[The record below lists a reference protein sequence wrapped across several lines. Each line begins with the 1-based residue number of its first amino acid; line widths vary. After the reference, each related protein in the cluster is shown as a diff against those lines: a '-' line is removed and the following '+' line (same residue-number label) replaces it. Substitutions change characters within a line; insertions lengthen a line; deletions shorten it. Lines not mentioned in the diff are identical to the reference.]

1 MATSLGQE
9 NRYIRF
15 VGDAATLLTLMSIRG
30 EEHLSAPF
38 LFTIQ
43 FRTELTGEQMGR
55 FLGKEMACEI
65 GRDTQKRYVH
75 GVLTHIT
82 EVNNVEGISTYVGH
96 LEPRIALL
104 RLGRNL
110 AVFQNTTV
118 PDLVC
123 KLLRQQNISHIDLRL
138 RATYQPREYCIQ
150 YRESDFDFISRLLE
164 QEGIYYFFSHQV
176 GQHSLVLA
184 DHPSSHQ
191 SAKPARLP
199 FTPKAG
205 TDEGVGIL
213 SWAADVSLAA
223 SSVLLKG
230 FNMEQ
235 AASVEGESKAVDSNY
250 VVQGV
255 SYVDTH
261 GHDNRLL
268 LQAQARL
275 QMEQLEADKQLF
287 SAHTSAFW
295 FGCGEKLTLID
306 HPSCKG
312 DYRIKML
319 KLQATSSIDDS
330 SPDVYCELG
339 LLKDSVSWRPE
350 RRTPQPDIAGILTA
364 TVVGPKSEEIHTDE
378 YGRIKIQ
385 FPWDGENKH
394 DDGSSCWVRVSQPW
408 AGGRF
413 GAMFLPRVG
422 SEVIV
427 SFVDGNPDYPLVT
440 GTVFNGQNKPPLT
453 LPDEK
458 NHSGFVSHS
467 SPDGS
472 VEDGHQLRFEDNKGE
487 ERLVITSQKDLLLT
501 VKNDVIAE
509 IAKKVT
515 ETIGEER
522 VTEITKGN
530 ETLTLKKGDRVL
542 TLEQG
547 NHNTILKQGNYLM
560 DIKGAFKS
568 NVKGGEHQLDISG
581 GGSTVKADK
590 ACVIESTQ
598 KIELKVGSSKI
609 SITPSG
615 ITISATTIKVEG
627 TGTAELKG
635 AMVTVNGSGISQIK
649 GGVVMIG

>member
-1 MATSLGQE
+1 MATSLGQD
-9 NRYIRF
+9 NRFIRF
-15 VGDAATLLTLMSIRG
+15 VGDAATSLTLMSIEG
-30 EEHLSAPF
+30 EEHLSVPF
-38 LFTIQ
+38 LFNIQ
-43 FRTELTGEQMGR
+43 FRTELTGAQMGR

-82 EVNNVEGISTYVGH
+82 EVNNVEGISTYVGR

-164 QEGIYYFFSHQV
+164 QEGIYYFFSHQA

-213 SWAADVSLAA
+213 SWAADASLAA

-250 VVQGV
+250 IVQGV

-261 GHDNRLL
+261 GHDNRSL

-275 QMEQLEADKQLF
+275 QMEQLEADNQLF

-295 FGCGEKLTLID
+295 FGCGEKLALID
-306 HPSCKG
+306 HPSCRG

-427 SFVDGNPDYPLVT
+427 SFVHGDPDYPLVT

-501 VKNDVIAE
+501 VKNDVFAE

-515 ETIGEER
+515 ETIGEDR

-568 NVKGGEHQLDISG
+568 SLKGGEHQIDISG

>member
-1 MATSLGQE
+1 MVMSLGQN
-9 NRYIRF
+9 NRFIRF
-15 VGDAATLLTLMSIRG
+15 VGDAATSLTLMSIEG

-38 LFTIQ
+38 LYNIQ
-43 FRTELTGEQMGR
+43 FRTELTSAQMGR
-55 FLGKEMACEI
+55 FLGKELACEM
-65 GRDTQKRYVH
+65 GRDKQKRYVH

-82 EVNNVEGISTYVGH
+82 EVNNADGISTCVGR
-96 LEPRIALL
+96 LEPRMALL
-104 RLGRNL
+104 SLGRNL
-110 AVFQNTTV
+110 AVFQNITV

-123 KLLRQQNISHIDLRL
+123 KLLRQQNINQIDLRL

-150 YRESDFDFISRLLE
+150 YRESDFAFINRLLE
-164 QEGIYYFFSHQV
+164 LEGIYYYFSHQA

-191 SAKPARLP
+191 SAKPAQLP
-199 FTPKAG
+199 FTPQAG
-205 TDEGVGIL
+205 TEAGVGIL
-213 SWAADVSLAA
+213 SWTADTTLAV

-235 AASVEGESKAVDSNY
+235 AARVEGESKAMGTDFS
-250 VVQGV
+250 VQGV
-255 SYVDTH
+255 SYVDAL
-261 GHDNRLL
+261 GHDNRSQ
-268 LQAQARL
+268 LQVQARL
-275 QMEQLEADKQLF
+275 KMEQLEADNQLF
-287 SAHTSAFW
+287 TAATSAFW
-295 FGCGEKLTLID
+295 LSCGEKFTLND
-306 HPSCKG
+306 HPSSNG
-312 DYRIKML
+312 DYRIKTVSL
-319 KLQATSSIDDS
+319 RAASNIDGC
-330 SPDVYCELG
+330 SPDFYCGLK
-339 LLKDSVSWRPE
+339 LLKDSISWRAV
-350 RRTPQPDIAGILTA
+350 RQTPQPDIAGILTA

-385 FPWDGENKH
+385 FPWDSENKY

-427 SFVDGNPDYPLVT
+427 SFVHGNPDCPLVT
-440 GTVFNGQNKPPLT
+440 GTVFNGQNKPPLN

-458 NHSGFVSHS
+458 NHSGFVSRS
-467 SPDGS
+467 SLDGR
-472 VEDGHQLRFEDNKGE
+472 VEDSHQLRFDDKKGE

-501 VKNDVIAE
+501 VKNDVITE

-515 ETIGEER
+515 ETIGEDR
-522 VTEITKGN
+522 ATEITKGN
-530 ETLTLKKGDRVL
+530 ETLTLKQGDCIL
-542 TLEQG
+542 TIEKG
-547 NHNTILKQGNYLM
+547 NHDTVLKQGDYLM
-560 DIKGAFKS
+560 
-568 NVKGGEHQLDISG
+568 NISG

-590 ACVIESTQ
+590 TCVIESTQ
-598 KIELKVGSSKI
+598 SIELKVGSSKM

-635 AMVTVNGSGISQIK
+635 AMLTVNGSGMSQVK

>member
-1 MATSLGQE
+1 MATSLGQD
-9 NRYIRF
+9 NRFIRF
-15 VGDAATLLTLMSIRG
+15 VGDAATSLTLMNIEG
-30 EEHLSAPF
+30 KECLSAPF
-38 LFTIQ
+38 LYNIQ
-43 FRTELTGEQMGR
+43 FRTELTSAQMGR
-55 FLGKEMACEI
+55 FLGKELACEM
-65 GRDTQKRYVH
+65 GRDKQKRYVH

-82 EVNNVEGISTYVGH
+82 EVNNADGISTYVGR
-96 LEPRIALL
+96 LEPRMALL

-110 AVFQNTTV
+110 AVFQNMTV

-123 KLLRQQNISHIDLRL
+123 KLLRQQNISQIDLRL

-164 QEGIYYFFSHQV
+164 QEGIYYFFSHQA

-184 DHPSSHQ
+184 DHPSGHQ
-191 SAKPARLP
+191 PAKPAQLT

-205 TDEGVGIL
+205 TEDGVGML
-213 SWAADVSLAA
+213 SWAAGTSLAA

-235 AASVEGESKAVDSNY
+235 AASVEGESKAVAADY
-250 VVQGV
+250 TVQSV
-255 SYVDTH
+255 SYVDAH
-261 GHDNRLL
+261 GHDNRSL

-275 QMEQLEADKQLF
+275 KMEQLEADNQLF
-287 SAHTSAFW
+287 SGHTSAFW
-295 FGCGEKLTLID
+295 FSCGEKFTLND
-306 HPSCKG
+306 HPSSKG
-312 DYRIKML
+312 DYRIKTVSL
-319 KLQATSSIDDS
+319 SATSSIDG
-330 SPDVYCELG
+330 SPPDFYCGLE

-350 RRTPQPDIAGILTA
+350 RQTPQPDIAGILTA

-408 AGGRF
+408 TGGRF

-427 SFVDGNPDYPLVT
+427 SFVHGNPDYPLVT
-440 GTVFNGQNKPPLT
+440 GTVFNGQNKPPLN

-458 NHSGFVSHS
+458 NHSGFVSRS
-467 SPDGS
+467 SLDGS
-472 VEDGHQLRFEDNKGE
+472 VEDSHQLRFDDKKGE
-487 ERLVITSQKDLLLT
+487 ERLVIISQKDLLLT
-501 VKNDVIAE
+501 VKNDVVTE

-515 ETIGEER
+515 ETIGEDR
-522 VTEITKGN
+522 ATEITKGN
-530 ETLTLKKGDRVL
+530 ETLTLKEGDRIL
-542 TLEQG
+542 TLEKG
-547 NHNTILKQGNYLM
+547 NHNTTLKQGDYLM
-560 DIKGAFKS
+560 DIKGAFKAS
-568 NVKGGEHQLDISG
+568 LSGGEHQMDISG

-598 KIELKVGSSKI
+598 SIELKVGSSKI

-635 AMVTVNGSGISQIK
+635 AMVTVNGSGMSQIK